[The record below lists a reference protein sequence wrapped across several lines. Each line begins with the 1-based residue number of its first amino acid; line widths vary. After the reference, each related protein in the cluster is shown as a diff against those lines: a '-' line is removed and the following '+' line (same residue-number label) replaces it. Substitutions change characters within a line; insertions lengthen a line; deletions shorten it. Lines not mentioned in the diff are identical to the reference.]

1 MFAFVYNILFFL
13 ASAGAHDEGGFM
25 GFYNK
30 YLNFPGFE
38 AWKFLNLAI
47 FVGVLT
53 YILKNPLS
61 EAFKAKRENIRAE
74 LIKAEEEKQAALAKL
89 TAAEAKLVE
98 VENEKAAIIERAK
111 AEAEAE
117 KARLASETSSEVKKL
132 YDQATGEISRNV
144 GEAAR
149 GTAEVSTNI
158 ASVTQAAAE
167 SGLAA
172 SNIRTASAQLSQE
185 SERLATA
192 VGSFLK
198 KMRDA

>member
-1 MFAFVYNILFFL
+1 MLAFVYNILFFL

-53 YILKNPLS
+53 YILKKPLS

-117 KARLASETSSEVKKL
+117 RARLAGETSSEVKKL
-132 YDQATGEISRNV
+132 YDQATGEISRLAQNT
-144 GEAAR
+144 R
-149 GTAEVSTNI
+149 AELRKFS
-158 ASVTQAAAE
+158 AEESVKLAE
-167 SGLAA
+167 EKLRSRINADTDSRLIKAGIDSIGGL
-172 SNIRTASAQLSQE
+172 N
-185 SERLATA
+185 
-192 VGSFLK
+192 
-198 KMRDA
+198 